1 MQALPISVAPVQD
14 RYGEDR
20 GVLLRIAE
28 RRSSSWLRGWLF
40 RHPVT
45 VAQLVALL
53 SLFRREVICRVPSA
67 PVFLRGDRDQMAHL
81 VAALRSLSGPVTV
94 NLVREPAFLDEQTGW
109 YDAL

>member
-20 GVLLRIAE
+20 GVLLRIAD
-28 RRSSSWLRGWLF
+28 RRPSSWLRGWLF

-45 VAQLVALL
+45 VAQLVVLL
-53 SLFRREVICRVPSA
+53 SLFRREVVCRVPSA
-67 PVFLRGDRDQMAHL
+67 PVFLRGSNQMAHL

-94 NLVREPAFLDEQTGW
+94 NLVREPALLDEPTGW
-109 YDAL
+109 